1 MILAQC
7 NTGRRQL
14 SSRNQVLN
22 PKTDVAILA
31 VAFRNFQPDI
41 LEKCHKFF
49 AADESEQD
57 KSFNF

>member
-1 MILAQC
+1 M
-7 NTGRRQL
+7 
-14 SSRNQVLN
+14 
-22 PKTDVAILA
+22 A

-57 KSFNF
+57 KSLNF